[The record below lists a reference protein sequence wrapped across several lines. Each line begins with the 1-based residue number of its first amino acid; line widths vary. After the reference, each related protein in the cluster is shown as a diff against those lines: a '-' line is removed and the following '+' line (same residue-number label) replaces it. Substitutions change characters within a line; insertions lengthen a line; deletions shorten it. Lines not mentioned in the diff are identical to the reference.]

1 MKPKKL
7 KATVLY
13 HTEEQTWNYAD
24 EPGGEVRH
32 HVYPTTV
39 VTEKPDEWEGETQE
53 DIFKRFYAANNRL
66 RYCNG
71 SYYRFKDGSMQNA
84 YREWYASLSDGVK
97 FSMFYRGGTVD

>member
-1 MKPKKL
+1 M
-7 KATVLY
+7 KATILY

-39 VTEKPDEWEGETQE
+39 VTEKPTEWECKSQ
-53 DIFKRFYAANNRL
+53 DDLFKRFYDANNHL

-71 SYYRFKDGSMQNA
+71 SYYRFKDASLQRA
-84 YREWYASLSDGVK
+84 YRAWYGGLSDGVK
-97 FSMFYRGGTVD
+97 FSMFYCNGIVD